1 MMTSLKTDMHMQ
13 TPSTTNSAISLLPLP
28 LPFICLQLSLSLCA
42 THRMGLVFILYVSC
56 IMPFYIRS
64 CHGCQNRGW

>member
-13 TPSTTNSAISLLPLP
+13 TPSTTNSAISLLP